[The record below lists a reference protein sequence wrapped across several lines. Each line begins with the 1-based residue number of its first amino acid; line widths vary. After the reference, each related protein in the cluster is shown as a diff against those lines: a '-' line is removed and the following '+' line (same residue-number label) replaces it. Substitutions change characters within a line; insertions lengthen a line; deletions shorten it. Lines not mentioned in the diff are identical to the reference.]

1 MTHCVQKGAGSS
13 GFADFKMASSDEEY
27 LETLITKLSLES
39 DSKIRRALIE
49 LTKLTKNKEIAH
61 LFHLKGGLKCLF
73 TLIKRPNKSIA
84 DIALSTLAN
93 CALESGCRREVGV
106 CEKLSYAFLFCLYM
120 ISFFYLLLI
129 LGLSDKKIGRNS
141 RTW

>member
-1 MTHCVQKGAGSS
+1 M
-13 GFADFKMASSDEEY
+13 
-27 LETLITKLSLES
+27 ETLISKLSLES

-49 LTKLTKNKEIAH
+49 LTKLTKNKENAH
-61 LFHLKGGLKCLF
+61 LFCLKGGLKCLF

-93 CALESGCRREVGV
+93 CALESSCRREVGF
-106 CEKLSYAFLFCLYM
+106 CENLSYVSLFCLYV
-120 ISFFYLLLI
+120 IAFFYLLLI
-129 LGLSDKKIGRNS
+129 LRPSDKKIRRNC